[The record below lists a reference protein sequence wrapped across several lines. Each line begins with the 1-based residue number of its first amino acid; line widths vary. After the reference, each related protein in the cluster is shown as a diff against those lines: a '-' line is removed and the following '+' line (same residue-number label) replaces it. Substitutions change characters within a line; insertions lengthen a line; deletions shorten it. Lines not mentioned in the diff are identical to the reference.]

1 MASAAIKT
9 ALRGIE
15 GADAHGD
22 DWFDTIVTQ
31 LASQGI
37 HDASEL
43 NGAVFDDF
51 EFASGALNGAQKRV
65 IRKAIERASKG
76 GEPPRSPQMSEGSRE
91 LKEGTEALVALL
103 GRKEEVSRGARP
115 RWTAPFDRA
124 RSPRPK

>member
-1 MASAAIKT
+1 MATAAIKT

-51 EFASGALNGAQKRV
+51 EFASGALNGA
-65 IRKAIERASKG
+65 
-76 GEPPRSPQMSEGSRE
+76 
-91 LKEGTEALVALL
+91 
-103 GRKEEVSRGARP
+103 
-115 RWTAPFDRA
+115 
-124 RSPRPK
+124 